1 MVDCCI
7 VLYGERAVIHFF
19 ARLTTP
25 IPFTSMSEERTY
37 QWDTTP
43 ITLQIRLQP
52 TTQDNA
58 QRQVLIAA
66 TSYDDFPLAILVEQ
80 CELSDLLTQPVIRDL
95 LEQLA
100 NELPIRRLRHQ
111 ELEQKQN
118 KSSRQRAQQASS
130 PPELSPPLDDTPT
143 QISLF

>member
-1 MVDCCI
+1 M
-7 VLYGERAVIHFF
+7 L
-19 ARLTTP
+19 
-25 IPFTSMSEERTY
+25 EERTY
-37 QWDTTP
+37 EWDTTP

-52 TTQDNA
+52 TTSDSP
-58 QRQVLIAA
+58 RQVLLAV

-80 CELSDLLTQPVIRDL
+80 SELSDLLTLPIIRDL

-100 NELPIRRLRHQ
+100 NELPIRRLRYE
-111 ELEQKQN
+111 ELHQKQN
-118 KSSRQRAQQASS
+118 KSSKQRSPTPASS